1 MKVIGV
7 IILIACII
15 GLIVLTTF
23 EIVALVKVIKN
34 RKHKQIEKKGE

>member
-7 IILIACII
+7 IILIALII
-15 GLIVLTTF
+15 GLTVLTSF

-34 RKHKQIEKKGE
+34 RKKKEVEKKGE